1 MFSIVDRESVRW
13 LTLDRAGTRN
23 AIPRDGWDVLR
34 EALAAFDRSD
44 QRVLVITGANGDFCA
59 GADVT
64 GLTGT
69 EGSGIEQA
77 RLAMKKVDSAAVA
90 LRRLSKPTIAAVEGV
105 AAGAGMNLAL
115 GCDVVIASETARF
128 TEVFVKRGLML
139 DFGGTWLL
147 PRHVGLQR
155 AKELAYSGRIVE
167 GKEAAEIGLA
177 MEAVA
182 PGALLDRAAELAAV
196 FAQGAPLAQMFTK
209 VGIERGLASTFE
221 DALAFE
227 TTAQSVCLSSEDVV
241 EGVASFFEKRAPEF
255 RGR

>member
-1 MFSIVDRESVRW
+1 MFSIEDRESVRW

-23 AIPRDGWDVLR
+23 AIANDGWATLHGILTD
-34 EALAAFDRSD
+34 FDQSK

-59 GADVT
+59 GADVS
-64 GLTGT
+64 GLSGAD
-69 EGSGIEQA
+69 EAGIESARQA
-77 RLAMKKVDSAAVA
+77 MRRVEQAATV
-90 LRRLSKPTIAAVEGV
+90 LRRIGKPTIAAVEGV

-147 PRHVGLQR
+147 PRYVGLQR

-167 GKEAAEIGLA
+167 GREAAAIGLA
-177 MEAVA
+177 LEVVD
-182 PGALLDRAAELAAV
+182 PGSLLDRATELADV
-196 FAQGAPLAQMFTK
+196 FAAGAPIAQMFSK
-209 VGIERGLASTFE
+209 LGMERGLSSTFE

-227 TTAQSVCLSSEDVV
+227 TTAQSVCLTSEDVK
-241 EGVASFFEKRAPEF
+241 EGVASFFEKRPPVF